1 MSGLQILDRKNSEID
16 EAKGQYKKKLETA
29 EEEISKLEKKVQ
41 TVLRD
46 AQIVR
51 ENKDLQIG
59 ELKKLAE
66 ESTTSKNNRL
76 IIFIRIKCYM

>member
-1 MSGLQILDRKNSEID
+1 MKS
-16 EAKGQYKKKLETA
+16 QYKRKLETA
-29 EEEISKLEKKVQ
+29 EDEVTKLEKKVQ

-51 ENKDLQIG
+51 DNKDLQIN

-66 ESTTSKNNRL
+66 ESTTSKNNR
-76 IIFIRIKCYM
+76 